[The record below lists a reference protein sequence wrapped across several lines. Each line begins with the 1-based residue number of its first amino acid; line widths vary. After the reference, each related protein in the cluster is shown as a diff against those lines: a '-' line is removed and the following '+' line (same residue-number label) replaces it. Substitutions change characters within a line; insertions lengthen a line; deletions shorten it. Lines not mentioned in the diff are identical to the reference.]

1 MVLLCMVAG
10 TMECGR
16 VGVAV
21 RTISCWVRMTLGE
34 RVILVGTGVCFLEI
48 LVAVLK
54 AYGAQ
59 SNELKWTV
67 EASLA
72 GLMMI
77 VNYVSVL
84 ASTIKEGKERM
95 NSLSSANCEH
105 PL

>member
-1 MVLLCMVAG
+1 MMSLCIVAG
-10 TMECGR
+10 TMECGS

-21 RTISCWVRMTLGE
+21 RTISFWVKMPLGE

-48 LVAVLK
+48 LVVVLK

-59 SNELKWTV
+59 SSELKWTV

-72 GLMMI
+72 GSTRI
-77 VNYVSVL
+77 VNSVSVF